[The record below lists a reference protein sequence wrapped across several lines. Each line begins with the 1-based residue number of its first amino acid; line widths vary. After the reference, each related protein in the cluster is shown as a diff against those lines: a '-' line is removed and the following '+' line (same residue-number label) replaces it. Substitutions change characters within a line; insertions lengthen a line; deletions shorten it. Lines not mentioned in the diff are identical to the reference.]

1 MAGDSSDIEAAL
13 VTKLAADATLAA
25 LLQSGAAVF
34 MDEAP
39 PGGTKFVIV
48 SLVDEVD
55 EPMFGARAVED
66 ALFMVKAV
74 MLSTAGGNMKSAA
87 ARIDA
92 LLEQGTL
99 TAAGYSLMT
108 MRRES
113 RIRVTEVDEIDAS
126 IRWYHRGGNYRV
138 VMST

>member
-1 MAGDSSDIEAAL
+1 MADSSDIEAAL

-39 PGGTKFVIV
+39 PGATKFVIV

-55 EPMFGARAVED
+55 AHTFGARAFED
-66 ALFMVKAV
+66 ALYRVKAV
-74 MLSTAGGNMKSAA
+74 MLSTAGGNIKSAA

-113 RIRVTEVDEIDAS
+113 RIRVTEVDDIDAS